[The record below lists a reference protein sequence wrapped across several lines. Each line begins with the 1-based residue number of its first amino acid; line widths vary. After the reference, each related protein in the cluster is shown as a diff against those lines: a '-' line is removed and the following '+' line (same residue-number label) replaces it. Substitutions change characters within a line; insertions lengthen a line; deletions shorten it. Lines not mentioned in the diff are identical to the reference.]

1 MKNVF
6 LCFLLT
12 VVLAGCAAKTNQEDI
27 MAKMDRYQT
36 PIGDLYVTVLGH
48 GSLMMKFFVNVIYVD
63 PFSEVADYKKL
74 PKADLVLITHD
85 HHDHL
90 DLDALKH
97 ILKPETR
104 IIAPA
109 AAAQQIK
116 TIAPNVEVLANGG
129 EAVFKHINI
138 KAFPAYNIEN
148 KKPDGSFY
156 HPKGVGNGYILSFD
170 FFKFYIAGDT
180 EFTPEMAALKD
191 IYCAFLPKNMPY
203 TMSDDM
209 FIKAAKT
216 IKPQFL
222 YPYHYDT
229 VDKVALQKAVG
240 AGIKIK

>member
-74 PKADLVLITHD
+74 PQADLVLITHD

-109 AAAQQIK
+109 AAAQQLK
-116 TIAPNVEVLANGG
+116 AIAPNVEVLANGG

-138 KAFPAYNIEN
+138 KALYFIVKSYLILIPA
-148 KKPDGSFY
+148 PTAFCSAT
-156 HPKGVGNGYILSFD
+156 LS
-170 FFKFYIAGDT
+170 
-180 EFTPEMAALKD
+180 
-191 IYCAFLPKNMPY
+191 
-203 TMSDDM
+203 
-209 FIKAAKT
+209 
-216 IKPQFL
+216 
-222 YPYHYDT
+222 T
-229 VDKVALQKAVG
+229 VS
-240 AGIKIK
+240 

>member
-6 LCFLLT
+6 LCLLMAA
-12 VVLAGCAAKTNQEDI
+12 VLAGCAAKTNQEDL
-27 MAKMDRYQT
+27 MPQMDKYQT

-85 HHDHL
+85 HYDHL

-97 ILKPETR
+97 ILKADTR

-116 TIAPNVEVLANGG
+116 AIAPNVEVLANGG

-156 HPKGVGNGYILSFD
+156 HPKGVGNGYMLGFD

-240 AGIKIK
+240 AEIKIK

>member
-6 LCFLLT
+6 LCLLMAA
-12 VVLAGCAAKTNQEDI
+12 VLAGCAAKTNQEDL
-27 MAKMDRYQT
+27 MPQMDKYQT

-74 PKADLVLITHD
+74 PKADLVLITHN
-85 HHDHL
+85 HYDHL
-90 DLDALKH
+90 DLEALKP

-104 IIAPA
+104 VIAPA
-109 AAAQQIK
+109 AAAEQLK
-116 TIAPNVEVLANGG
+116 TVVPNVEVLNNGG

-138 KAFPAYNIEN
+138 EALPAYNIEN

-156 HPKGVGNGYILSFD
+156 HPKGVGNGYMLGFD
-170 FFKFYIAGDT
+170 FFKFYVAGDT
-180 EFTPEMAALKD
+180 EFTPEMAKLKD
-191 IYCAFLPKNMPY
+191 IYCAFLPKNLPY
-203 TMSDDM
+203 TMSDEM